1 MASQTHAGQTG
12 LPGLSLPTP
21 RSFYRTDLPRPV
33 AAVDVEGLLRHV
45 IGVGGGEEDGGAGD
59 VLRLLDAAE
68 GVRFHELPLRFTD
81 FPAKQLRE
89 LLVDL
94 DPEWCVD
101 YPRRDAI

>member
-33 AAVDVEGLLRHV
+33 AAVDVKGLLRHV
-45 IGVGGGEEDGGAGD
+45 IGVGGGQEDGGAGD

-68 GVRFHELPLRFTD
+68 GNRLDKLPLRFAD
-81 FPAKQLRE
+81 LPAEEFRE

-94 DPEWCVD
+94 DPERGVD
-101 YPRRDAI
+101 NP